1 MARGIL
7 EFVRGVFVDMH
18 LICTLMCVWLTIVI
32 IIMTEIGIFS
42 NPSFVAFGPRP
53 TLMFMHV
60 QVDTQYKYTMLVIMV
75 IMHTIVSDFISDSLS
90 PHILNHVQDVR
101 NRYLPHHHR
110 LYYAIT
116 SLWAVYCAVS
126 QLFLIFLALGQ
137 LDLLIVRLLSD
148 IAANMLTTSI
158 YLKNKSYNPERFHEH
173 EAREQQLQQHNNNNN
188 NNNSAAPADS
198 EDEEIVVY
206 QKDREK
212 KQLIRSEPISPP
224 PGDV

>member
-18 LICTLMCVWLTIVI
+18 LICTLMCVWLTLVIV
-32 IIMTEIGIFS
+32 IMTEIGIFS

-60 QVDTQYKYTMLVIMV
+60 QVDTQYKYIMLVIMV

-158 YLKNKSYNPERFHEH
+158 YLGNKSYNPERFHEH
-173 EAREQQLQQHNNNNN
+173 EAREQQQHH
-188 NNNSAAPADS
+188 APADS

-206 QKDREK
+206 QKDRETK
-212 KQLIRSEPISPP
+212 KLIRSDPPTMAVSPLP
-224 PGDV
+224 AAGGGAA